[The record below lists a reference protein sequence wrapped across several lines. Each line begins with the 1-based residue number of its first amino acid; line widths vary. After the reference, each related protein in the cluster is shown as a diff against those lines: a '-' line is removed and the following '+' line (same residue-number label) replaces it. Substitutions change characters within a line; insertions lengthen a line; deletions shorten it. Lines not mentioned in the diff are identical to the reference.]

1 MTTAVRDELKG
12 KVLSLKD
19 LVDYQQ
25 GTIASR
31 MIVSTPSGSI
41 TVFAFD
47 EGEALSEHTAPFDA
61 VLTVIDGRAEV
72 TIGGLL
78 NYLEPGETIIMPAN
92 IPHAVSA
99 ITRFKMMLTMIRG

>member
-1 MTTAVRDELKG
+1 MTTAARDELKG

-72 TIGGLL
+72 TIG
-78 NYLEPGETIIMPAN
+78 
-92 IPHAVSA
+92 V
-99 ITRFKMMLTMIRG
+99 F

>member
-1 MTTAVRDELKG
+1 MTTAARDELKG